1 MGCGTACIQRGS
13 SVVQA
18 VRGASEA
25 DRIDGTV
32 NMLTQEEAVDLIRK
46 ALAIHDAERPV
57 PTCVTVAEAAEML
70 GVSKRTAIRMKLP
83 RNKAGKVPYRAVLE
97 ALAAK

>member
-1 MGCGTACIQRGS
+1 
-13 SVVQA
+13 
-18 VRGASEA
+18 
-25 DRIDGTV
+25 
-32 NMLTQEEAVDLIRK
+32 MLTQEEAVDLIRK